1 MDEKEIEKEIDIIA
15 LIKAI
20 WDCRKKILKW
30 GAYGL
35 LAGIIIAF
43 SIPREYTSVTK
54 VAPEGQ
60 NSMAN
65 GSMGALAS
73 MVGAD
78 IGAGTEGLNEKMYPE
93 IISSTPFILEFADI
107 NVEYKKNTMPLSE
120 YMLEHTREPWWKY
133 IVRFPIKVIGW
144 ASKIGQDK
152 TDTLTIKNSPAIQ
165 YSFAKTMT
173 ASIHFESDKKSGA
186 ITITSTFQNPNVAKT
201 VSDSL
206 TSKLQKYI
214 TEYRTAKTR
223 QNLVSNTKMLK
234 EARQNYYKTD
244 EEYAAAVDRN
254 RNIISKSAEIKLDR
268 LQNERD
274 LAFQVYQHLAM
285 QVETDRVK
293 LQEETPILTIIE
305 PATTP
310 IHPSAPRKVLIIV
323 AFTFLGGL
331 VIPFKI
337 VLKDIYNINL
347 N

>member
-1 MDEKEIEKEIDIIA
+1 MDEQEIDIIA
-15 LIKAI
+15 LFKNI
-20 WDCRKKILKW
+20 WNCRKKVFKW

-107 NVEYKKNTMPLSE
+107 NVEYKKNTIPLSE

-133 IVRFPIKVIGW
+133 IIIIPKKVINGI
-144 ASKIGQDK
+144 SKIGTKK
-152 TDTLTIKNSPAIQ
+152 TDTLSINNSPAIQ
-165 YSFAKTMT
+165 YAFATLMNK
-173 ASIHFESDKKSGA
+173 AIKFEVDNKSGT
-186 ITITSTFQNPNVAKT
+186 ISITSTFQNSKVAKT

-214 TEYRTAKTR
+214 IEYRTAKTR
-223 QNLVSNTKMLK
+223 QNLSSNTKMLE
-234 EARQNYYKTD
+234 EARQNYYKSD
-244 EEYAAAVDRN
+244 EEYATAVDRN
-254 RNIISKSAEIKLDR
+254 RNIVSKSAEIKLDR
-268 LQNERD
+268 LQNERN
-274 LAFQVYQHLAM
+274 LAFQVYQQLAM
-285 QVETDRVK
+285 QIETDRVK

-305 PATTP
+305 PSTIP
-310 IHPSAPRKVLIIV
+310 INPSAPNKTLITV
-323 AFTFLGGL
+323 AFTILGCL
-331 VIPFKI
+331 VASLKI
-337 VLKDIYNINL
+337 IVKSIYN
-347 N
+347 